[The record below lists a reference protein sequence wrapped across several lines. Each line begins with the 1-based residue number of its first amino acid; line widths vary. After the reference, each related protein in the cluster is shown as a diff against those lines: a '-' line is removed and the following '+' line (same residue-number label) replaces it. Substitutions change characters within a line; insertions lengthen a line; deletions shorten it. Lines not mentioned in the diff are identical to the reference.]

1 MPSVINLKKMG
12 AVGRCGYIWHGSSFT
27 PSQRMEEKR
36 RENLENSSQPRL
48 RIQHTWEE
56 HATWLSLKISEL
68 VMQATRTHKQGA
80 RFDGT
85 MFRVAGTAHR
95 RSCSALWTSWGE
107 MWVEAVKKYYLSTW
121 VPFRSYF
128 LALQKINFKKK
139 SVQAIKACWW
149 GSCLSLCTHG
159 LNWGAECLLEKQ
171 GLCCGCGV
179 TPMPTP
185 LCLEVVL
192 LQCTAESSP
201 VLLFQFVCSTQTWE
215 GEGCREGQN

>member
-128 LALQKINFKKK
+128 LALQKINLKKNLFRLLK
-139 SVQAIKACWW
+139 HADEALAFLSV
-149 GSCLSLCTHG
+149 
-159 LNWGAECLLEKQ
+159 
-171 GLCCGCGV
+171 
-179 TPMPTP
+179 PM
-185 LCLEVVL
+185 
-192 LQCTAESSP
+192 A
-201 VLLFQFVCSTQTWE
+201 WI
-215 GEGCREGQN
+215 